1 MTIKHSKYK
10 NTGVLFELLIRQITA
25 DTLDGKDSPVKTLL
39 KKYFVKTELGKEYKL
54 YETLLKRTSLTEAK
68 ANITIDTLVNSSKI
82 LNRRLIKR
90 QKYNLISEIKEHYD
104 LNKFFNHKLPNYKIH
119 AAFYTLLEINH
130 STKSLNPEQIIS
142 NKVTIL
148 EHLTV
153 APIKKDQVKDEVMKE
168 VENSDNDVRFLTYKI
183 LMEKFNSKYDD
194 LNTNQ
199 KIILKEYINSVD
211 NTDKLAELYSTKVGE
226 IKTKLNSLNKKTN
239 NKVTKIKIDEVISLL
254 KPLPKQRRIKD
265 SNLIDLMQYYDLI
278 DELEKTNG

>member
-1 MTIKHSKYK
+1 
-10 NTGVLFELLIRQITA
+10 
-25 DTLDGKDSPVKTLL
+25 
-39 KKYFVKTELGKEYKL
+39 
-54 YETLLKRTSLTEAK
+54 
-68 ANITIDTLVNSSKI
+68 
-82 LNRRLIKR
+82 
-90 QKYNLISEIKEHYD
+90 
-104 LNKFFNHKLPNYKIH
+104 
-119 AAFYTLLEINH
+119 
-130 STKSLNPEQIIS
+130 
-142 NKVTIL
+142 
-148 EHLTV
+148 LTV
-153 APIKKDQVKDEVMKE
+153 APIKKDQVKDEVLKE
-168 VENSDNDVRFLTYKI
+168 IKNSDNDVRFLTYKI

>member
-1 MTIKHSKYK
+1 
-10 NTGVLFELLIRQITA
+10 
-25 DTLDGKDSPVKTLL
+25 
-39 KKYFVKTELGKEYKL
+39 
-54 YETLLKRTSLTEAK
+54 
-68 ANITIDTLVNSSKI
+68 
-82 LNRRLIKR
+82 
-90 QKYNLISEIKEHYD
+90 
-104 LNKFFNHKLPNYKIH
+104 
-119 AAFYTLLEINH
+119 
-130 STKSLNPEQIIS
+130 
-142 NKVTIL
+142 
-148 EHLTV
+148 
-153 APIKKDQVKDEVMKE
+153 MKE

-199 KIILKEYINSVD
+199 KIILIEYINSVD

>member
-1 MTIKHSKYK
+1 
-10 NTGVLFELLIRQITA
+10 
-25 DTLDGKDSPVKTLL
+25 
-39 KKYFVKTELGKEYKL
+39 
-54 YETLLKRTSLTEAK
+54 
-68 ANITIDTLVNSSKI
+68 
-82 LNRRLIKR
+82 
-90 QKYNLISEIKEHYD
+90 
-104 LNKFFNHKLPNYKIH
+104 
-119 AAFYTLLEINH
+119 
-130 STKSLNPEQIIS
+130 
-142 NKVTIL
+142 
-148 EHLTV
+148 
-153 APIKKDQVKDEVMKE
+153 
-168 VENSDNDVRFLTYKI
+168 
-183 LMEKFNSKYDD
+183 MEKFNSKYDD

>member
-10 NTGVLFELLIRQITA
+10 NTGVLFELLIRQITS

-54 YETLLKRTSLTEAK
+54 YETLLKKTSLTEAK
-68 ANITIDTLVNSSKI
+68 ANMTIDVLVDSSKI
-82 LNRRLIKR
+82 LNRRLLKK

-104 LNKFFNHKLPNYKIH
+104 LHKFFNHKLPNYKIH
-119 AAFYTLLEINH
+119 AAFYTLLEITH
-130 STKSLNPEQIIS
+130 SSKSLSPDQIIS

-153 APIKKDQVKDEVMKE
+153 APIQKDQVKDEVIREIEK
-168 VENSDNDVRFLTYKI
+168 SDNDVRFLTYKI
-183 LMEKFNSKYDD
+183 LMEKFNSKYDE
-194 LNTNQ
+194 LNNNQ

-211 NTDKLAELYSTKVGE
+211 NTTKLTELYLSKVNE
-226 IKTKLNSLNKKTN
+226 IKQHLSKLNKKTN

-254 KPLPKQRRIKD
+254 KPLPKQKKVKD